1 MPIIPLLIKMNTI
14 LYTFN
19 TAEKLYLNTV
29 YRSRCKQSV
38 LKSGMPY
45 LKKLKLKYYISF
57 CSFSVISIYFMH
69 DSYMRGAERIN

>member
-29 YRSRCKQSV
+29 NEL

-69 DSYMRGAERIN
+69 DSNMRGAERIN

>member
-29 YRSRCKQSV
+29 NESDV